1 MTRSRERLVFLKTP
15 KIVGWNFVEG
25 SCSPFSHHRQAAL
38 AEMDLLLP
46 FTTAR
51 KRERGKECLTF
62 FRTQSGKWYVIQMCQ
77 EKEQKWEERRGEMRI
92 HERESKLQSGV
103 GWGEKEGRQ
112 NGECRAKD
120 TMHFEDVKT
129 LIYPVHHLSLQ
140 DFYEG
145 RRPWRL
151 IKICYIF
158 IQPSNWQFLS
168 TLGIKGKKINQ
179 FPWGIICIVL

>member
-103 GWGEKEGRQ
+103 GGEKKKGDRMENVVQRTPCTLRMLKLLFTRYITCHYRTFMKG
-112 NGECRAKD
+112 D
-120 TMHFEDVKT
+120 DPDV
-129 LIYPVHHLSLQ
+129 
-140 DFYEG
+140 
-145 RRPWRL
+145 W
-151 IKICYIF
+151 
-158 IQPSNWQFLS
+158 
-168 TLGIKGKKINQ
+168 
-179 FPWGIICIVL
+179 